1 MKKGFTL
8 IELLAVIIILAIIA
22 LIATPIILNVIDDAK
37 KSAGL
42 SEANMIY
49 SGIENYCSVEEMKEQ
64 MDSSY
69 VRICNNQMTAE
80 EVSKMVNLGNA
91 EIIELSYGSRLNR
104 LKIKSNGYIYTL
116 VDGKITE
123 GDIAITET
131 YEVGELLRV
140 NVGNNIMQDIYV
152 LEVNGTEVTGILNRN
167 LGSNVAWA
175 SNEDLQELDIPDNI
189 TTEEE
194 AFDYLKETGP
204 ITANKALEERT
215 SEWSNVIDKRIPSA
229 EELIKLTEFYQN
241 LSDKSNWEIE
251 YLNRLTEFFDLGLS
265 CTSMQECR
273 EVMIQAGF
281 DDILL
286 PEWLVT
292 NLYSTGNSTTHGY
305 WTGTLANH
313 EDFDFGFAWGV
324 VYSKVLDIFDFLDST
339 SMGIR
344 PIITIDVSNIDTSL
358 FVEDSWETIAEMVRS
373 GKAEER
379 YKVGDIKEVTVEGY
393 SNGDDQTFTVRIAN
407 MSTPEEC
414 SSEGFSQTACGFV
427 VEFVDIITENTMHSS
442 TTSVSWPDTNMYS
455 FVTEDIYNA
464 LPSDLRN
471 VIIDTYTVSHY
482 SETWKSVS
490 TDKLYL
496 LSPKEVWGDDLL
508 SDYTATLT
516 RQLDYYNTN
525 NVTTENYSGAIKT
538 YQGSENSWWLRSE
551 YWVSCDRGFFTVMP
565 DGDYNHYY
573 YTYTEGIAPAFRIG

>member
-241 LSDKSNWEIE
+241 LSDKSNWESE
-251 YLNRLTEFFDLGLS
+251 YLNRLNEFLDSAS
-265 CTSMQECR
+265 CSNYQECI
-273 EVMIQAGF
+273 EEGF
-281 DDILL
+281 GDILL
-286 PEWLVT
+286 PEWLGI
-292 NLYSTGNSTTHGY
+292 NLYVTGDSTTNGY
-305 WTGTLANH
+305 CTSTPTTNSL
-313 EDFDFGFAWGV
+313 GV
-324 VYSKVLDIFDFLDST
+324 WRISWYIMDWT
-339 SMGIR
+339 SMYLGIR
-344 PIITIDVSNIDTSL
+344 PIITVDVSNIDTNHT
-358 FVEDSWETIAEMVRS
+358 FAEDSWDMIAYMVRT
-373 GKAEER
+373 GKASEV
-379 YKVGDIKEVTVEGY
+379 YSVGDTKEVTVEGY
-393 SNGDDQTFTVRIAN
+393 SNGDEQTFTVRIAN

-414 SSEGFSQTACGFV
+414 NSEGFSQTACGFV
-427 VEFVDIITENTMHSS
+427 VEFKESITKNVMNPYSNNPS
-442 TTSVSWPDTNMYS
+442 DLTSGGWPGSDMYS
-455 FVTEDIYNA
+455 LVNEDIYNA
-464 LPSDLRN
+464 LPSELRN
-471 VIIDTYTVSHY
+471 VIIDTYTVSDFGDTFSY
-482 SETWKSVS
+482 TS

-496 LSPKEVWGDDLL
+496 LSPKEVYGA
-508 SDYTATLT
+508 SPSGSAEEET
-516 RQLDYYNTN
+516 RQLDYYKNN
-525 NVTTENYSGAIKT
+525 NVSLDNYSEATKL
-538 YQGSENSWWLRSE
+538 YQLSANKWWMRSVRS
-551 YWVSCDRGFFTVMP
+551 VSCYSGFYVVEE
-565 DGDYNHYY
+565 DGNWNSFHGDSSY
-573 YTYTEGIAPAFRIG
+573 GVSPAFRIG

>member
-1 MKKGFTL
+1 MKKNSMKKGFTL

-167 LGSNVAWA
+167 LGSNVEWI
-175 SNEDLQELDIPDNI
+175 SEEDYNNAGGNSDTDDEDTLIQNFNI
-189 TTEEE
+189 
-194 AFDYLKETGP
+194 FGP

-241 LSDKSNWEIE
+241 LSDKSNWEI
-251 YLNRLTEFFDLGLS
+251 
-265 CTSMQECR
+265 
-273 EVMIQAGF
+273 
-281 DDILL
+281 
-286 PEWLVT
+286 
-292 NLYSTGNSTTHGY
+292 
-305 WTGTLANH
+305 
-313 EDFDFGFAWGV
+313 
-324 VYSKVLDIFDFLDST
+324 
-339 SMGIR
+339 
-344 PIITIDVSNIDTSL
+344 
-358 FVEDSWETIAEMVRS
+358 
-373 GKAEER
+373 
-379 YKVGDIKEVTVEGY
+379 
-393 SNGDDQTFTVRIAN
+393 
-407 MSTPEEC
+407 
-414 SSEGFSQTACGFV
+414 
-427 VEFVDIITENTMHSS
+427 
-442 TTSVSWPDTNMYS
+442 
-455 FVTEDIYNA
+455 
-464 LPSDLRN
+464 
-471 VIIDTYTVSHY
+471 
-482 SETWKSVS
+482 
-490 TDKLYL
+490 
-496 LSPKEVWGDDLL
+496 
-508 SDYTATLT
+508 
-516 RQLDYYNTN
+516 
-525 NVTTENYSGAIKT
+525 
-538 YQGSENSWWLRSE
+538 
-551 YWVSCDRGFFTVMP
+551 
-565 DGDYNHYY
+565 
-573 YTYTEGIAPAFRIG
+573 